1 MKYCENCGA
10 ELEDSAVF
18 CEECGA
24 KVETV
29 PQEKAVDS
37 EQSKEAEKQDNAEID
52 DAVIDTSNKPVG
64 KELEDDAMFCEE
76 CGAKVEKKTIE
87 QPTQTLNKSN
97 RKRNKL
103 VPILCTII
111 GILVVVIVIILLYGI
126 NKIKKNNDT
135 DTQTNLSSDIT
146 EQTEFHSDITV
157 PATESITEK
166 QTELKFDAKTLNN
179 KSWNSKFITKNG
191 YTYCV
196 SMRINSVQGDIAI
209 SELIIKC
216 YKENSDSGFKDK
228 LVNIPIKATDNK
240 LEFDV
245 SKADSYFTESGDLD
259 ETKEFKPLDSLKDNY
274 KGVFQITF
282 TSGNDNLT
290 VVSGNIYC
298 GKTYMDFSGASLEP
312 SVH

>member
-10 ELEDSAVF
+10 
-18 CEECGA
+18 
-24 KVETV
+24 K
-29 PQEKAVDS
+29 
-37 EQSKEAEKQDNAEID
+37 
-52 DAVIDTSNKPVG
+52 
-64 KELEDDAMFCEE
+64 LEDDDLFCGE
-76 CGAKVEKKTIE
+76 CGAKVEKKTME
-87 QPTQTLNKSN
+87 QPTQSLNKPN

-111 GILVVVIVIILLYGI
+111 GILVVVIVIILLYGT
-126 NKIKKNNDT
+126 NKIKKNRDT
-135 DTQTNLSSDIT
+135 DTQAKLSSDIT
-146 EQTEFHSDITV
+146 QQTELHNDITV
-157 PATESITEK
+157 PATEK
-166 QTELKFDAKTLNN
+166 QTEAKFDVKTLDN

-196 SMRINSVQGDIAI
+196 SIRIKSAQGNTAI

-216 YKENSDSGFKDK
+216 DKENSDSGFKDK
-228 LVNIPIKATDNK
+228 LVNIPIKVTDNK

-245 SKADSYFTESGDLD
+245 SKAEHYYTESGDLG

-298 GKTYMDFSGASLEP
+298 GKTYMNFSGTSLES

>member
-10 ELEDSAVF
+10 
-18 CEECGA
+18 
-24 KVETV
+24 K
-29 PQEKAVDS
+29 
-37 EQSKEAEKQDNAEID
+37 
-52 DAVIDTSNKPVG
+52 
-64 KELEDDAMFCEE
+64 LEDDALFCGE
-76 CGAKVEKKTIE
+76 CGAKVEKKTME
-87 QPTQTLNKSN
+87 QPTQSLNKPN

-111 GILVVVIVIILLYGI
+111 GILVVVIVIILLYGT
-126 NKIKKNNDT
+126 NKIKKNRDT
-135 DTQTNLSSDIT
+135 DTQEKLSSGIT
-146 EQTEFHSDITV
+146 QQTELHNDITV

-166 QTELKFDAKTLNN
+166 QTEAKFDVKTLDN

-196 SMRINSVQGDIAI
+196 SIRINSVQGDIAI

-216 YKENSDSGFKDK
+216 YKENSDSGFIDK
-228 LVNIPIKATDNK
+228 LINIPIKVTDNK

-245 SKADSYFTESGDLD
+245 SKAESYFTESGDLG

-282 TSGNDNLT
+282 TSDNDNLT

-298 GKTYMDFSGASLEP
+298 GKTYMDFSGASLES